1 LIAAF
6 RHCERSEAIQE
17 YRALP
22 EEIERLND
30 GSESADAALDG
41 FASLAMTAPATA
53 SLGQPEMGLSA
64 MGETLSHKLIRDHR
78 VSGDLRIGA
87 PLTLRIDQT
96 LTQDAT
102 GTLAMLS
109 LEAMQLDRVKT
120 EISVQYVD
128 HNLLQID
135 NLNAEDHLFLE
146 SACRKFGIWYSRPG
160 NGVSHVVHMERFGR
174 PGKSLLGSDSHTP
187 AAGSLGMLAIGAG
200 GLDVALAMA
209 GEPYATTMPAVFGV
223 ELVGELPPWVS
234 AKDVILEML
243 RRHGVAGGV
252 GKIIEYYGPGLRNL
266 GAMDRHVI
274 ANMGAELGAT
284 TSVFPSDDV
293 TRAFLLAQGR
303 DEDWRALSAED
314 GCDYDQHDR
323 IDLSKLEPLIAKP
336 SSPGK
341 VVPVREVEGEEI
353 SQAYIGSSANPGWRD
368 FAIAAE
374 IVRGRTIPATVS
386 FDVNPTSRQVLQMLI
401 DDGRLRTLVAA
412 GARIHQTG
420 CNGCIGM
427 GQAPAI
433 GRNSLRTTPRN
444 FPGRSGTEEDSVFL
458 CSPETAAASAL
469 VGKIAD
475 PRSVDIPY
483 PQLREPQ
490 NPRLPSSLIAPPPP
504 VDEAR
509 VVALVKGENIRSLP
523 ELDPLPDSLELP
535 ILLDMP
541 DDVSTD
547 EIMPAGARVLPYR
560 SNLQKIADFSFE
572 RIDPA
577 YVALAKALRGG
588 AGHAV
593 VAGANYGQGSSRE
606 HAAAAPRY
614 LGLRMVVAKSFAR
627 IHRQNLINYGVLPL
641 RFVNPED
648 YARLEKNEVL
658 RVTDLRH
665 KLLAGDKLVLQC
677 ASGVVETTH
686 GLSPEQVA
694 IILAGGVVNR
704 RRETKKGDEAA
715 LALAAHAR

>member
-1 LIAAF
+1 M
-6 RHCERSEAIQE
+6 
-17 YRALP
+17 
-22 EEIERLND
+22 
-30 GSESADAALDG
+30 
-41 FASLAMTAPATA
+41 ASNLTR
-53 SLGQPEMGLSA
+53 
-64 MGETLSHKLIRDHR
+64 KLIESHR
-78 VSGDLRIGA
+78 MSGGGEVGA
-87 PLTLRIDQT
+87 PLALRIDQT

-109 LEAMQLDRVKT
+109 LEAMKLDRVKT
-120 EISVQYVD
+120 EVSVQYVD

-146 SACRKFGIWYSRPG
+146 SACRRYGIWYSRPG
-160 NGVSHVVHMERFGR
+160 NGISHVVHMERFGR

-209 GEPYATTMPAVFGV
+209 GDPYSTTMPAVFGV
-223 ELVGELPPWVS
+223 ELTGAPPDWVS

-243 RRHGVAGGV
+243 RRYGVSGGV
-252 GKIIEYYGPGLRNL
+252 GKIIEYHGAGLLRL
-266 GAMDRHVI
+266 TAMDRHVI

-284 TSVFPSDDV
+284 TSVFPSDEM
-293 TRAFLLAQGR
+293 TRAFLESQGR
-303 DEDWRALSAED
+303 GQDWRELKAD
-314 GCDYDQHDR
+314 PGCDYDQHDH

-341 VVPVREVEGEEI
+341 VVAVREVQGAEI
-353 SQAYIGSSANPGWRD
+353 AQSYIGSSANPGWRD
-368 FAIAAE
+368 FAVVAE
-374 IVRGRTIPATVS
+374 IVRGRTVPPGVS
-386 FDVNPTSRQVLQMLI
+386 LDVNPTSRQVLEMLI
-401 DDGRLRTLVAA
+401 ADGRLAALVAA

-469 VGKIAD
+469 FGKITD
-475 PRSVDIPY
+475 PRRLDVPY
-483 PQLREPQ
+483 PKLSQPAIPPMSASLFVPPLPIEQARE
-490 NPRLPSSLIAPPPP
+490 
-504 VDEAR
+504 
-509 VVALVKGENIRSLP
+509 VALVKGSNIKSLP
-523 ELDPLPDSLELP
+523 EFDALPDGLDLP
-535 ILLDMP
+535 ILLKMP

-560 SNLQKIADFSFE
+560 SNLQKIAEFSFE
-572 RIDPA
+572 RIDPT
-577 YVALAKALRGG
+577 YVARARAIARR

-593 VAGANYGQGSSRE
+593 IAGRNYGQGSSRE

-627 IHRQNLINYGVLPL
+627 IHRQNLINYGILPL
-641 RFVNPED
+641 LFVDPTD
-648 YARLEKNEVL
+648 YDRLEMNDTL
-658 RVTDLRH
+658 RVRDLRQ
-665 KLLAGDKLVLQC
+665 KLE
-677 ASGVVETTH
+677 SGGRILLESSNAAVETRH
-686 GLSPEQVA
+686 GLTSDQIE
-694 IILAGGVVNR
+694 IILDGGVVNHR
-704 RRETKKGDEAA
+704 QKSVATAI
-715 LALAAHAR
+715 

>member
-1 LIAAF
+1 M
-6 RHCERSEAIQE
+6 
-17 YRALP
+17 
-22 EEIERLND
+22 
-30 GSESADAALDG
+30 
-41 FASLAMTAPATA
+41 ASNLTR
-53 SLGQPEMGLSA
+53 
-64 MGETLSHKLIRDHR
+64 KLIESHR
-78 VSGDLRIGA
+78 VRGGGEVGA
-87 PLTLRIDQT
+87 PLALRIDQT

-109 LEAMQLDRVKT
+109 LEAMKLDRVKT
-120 EISVQYVD
+120 EVSVQYVD

-146 SACRKFGIWYSRPG
+146 SACRRYGIWYSRPG
-160 NGVSHVVHMERFGR
+160 NGISHVVHMERFGR

-209 GEPYATTMPAVFGV
+209 GDPYSTTMPAVFGV
-223 ELVGELPPWVS
+223 ELTGAPPDWVS

-243 RRHGVAGGV
+243 RRYGVSGGV
-252 GKIIEYYGPGLRNL
+252 GKIIEYHGAGLLRL
-266 GAMDRHVI
+266 TAMDRHVI

-284 TSVFPSDDV
+284 TSVFPSDEM
-293 TRAFLLAQGR
+293 TRAFLESQGR
-303 DEDWRALSAED
+303 GQDWRELKAD
-314 GCDYDQHDR
+314 RGCDYDQHDH

-341 VVPVREVEGEEI
+341 VVAVREVQGAEI
-353 SQAYIGSSANPGWRD
+353 AQSYIGSSANPGWRD
-368 FAIAAE
+368 FAVVAE
-374 IVRGRTIPATVS
+374 IVRGRTVPSGVS
-386 FDVNPTSRQVLQMLI
+386 LDVNPTSRQVLEMLI
-401 DDGRLRTLVAA
+401 ADGRLAALVAA

-469 VGKIAD
+469 FGKITD
-475 PRSVDIPY
+475 PRRLDVPY
-483 PQLREPQ
+483 PKLSQPAIPPMSASLFVPPLPIEQARE
-490 NPRLPSSLIAPPPP
+490 
-504 VDEAR
+504 
-509 VVALVKGENIRSLP
+509 VALVKGSNIKSLP
-523 ELDPLPDSLELP
+523 EFDALPDGLDLP
-535 ILLDMP
+535 ILLKMP

-560 SNLQKIADFSFE
+560 SNLQKIAEFSFE
-572 RIDPA
+572 RIDPT
-577 YVALAKALRGG
+577 YVARARAIGRR

-593 VAGANYGQGSSRE
+593 IAGRNYGQGSSRE

-627 IHRQNLINYGVLPL
+627 IHRQNLINYGILPL
-641 RFVNPED
+641 LFVDPTD
-648 YARLEKNEVL
+648 YDRLEMNDTL
-658 RVTDLRH
+658 RVRDLRQ
-665 KLLAGDKLVLQC
+665 KLE
-677 ASGVVETTH
+677 SGGRILLESSNAAVETRH
-686 GLSPEQVA
+686 GLTSDQIE
-694 IILAGGVVNR
+694 IILDGGVVNHR
-704 RRETKKGDEAA
+704 RKSVATAI
-715 LALAAHAR
+715 

>member
-1 LIAAF
+1 M
-6 RHCERSEAIQE
+6 
-17 YRALP
+17 
-22 EEIERLND
+22 
-30 GSESADAALDG
+30 
-41 FASLAMTAPATA
+41 ASNLTR
-53 SLGQPEMGLSA
+53 
-64 MGETLSHKLIRDHR
+64 KLIESHR
-78 VSGDLRIGA
+78 MSGGGEVGA
-87 PLTLRIDQT
+87 PLALRIDQT

-109 LEAMQLDRVKT
+109 LEAMKLDRVKT
-120 EISVQYVD
+120 EVSVQYVD

-146 SACRKFGIWYSRPG
+146 SACRRYGIWYSRPG
-160 NGVSHVVHMERFGR
+160 NGISHVVHMERFGR

-209 GEPYATTMPAVFGV
+209 GDPYSTTMPAVFGV
-223 ELVGELPPWVS
+223 ELTGAPPDWVS

-243 RRHGVAGGV
+243 RRYGVSGGV
-252 GKIIEYYGPGLRNL
+252 GKIIEYHGAGLLRL
-266 GAMDRHVI
+266 TAMDRHVI

-284 TSVFPSDDV
+284 TSVFPSDEM
-293 TRAFLLAQGR
+293 TRAFLESQGR
-303 DEDWRALSAED
+303 GQDWRELKAD
-314 GCDYDQHDR
+314 PGCDYDQHDH

-341 VVPVREVEGEEI
+341 VVAVREVQGAEI
-353 SQAYIGSSANPGWRD
+353 AQSYIGSSANPGWRD
-368 FAIAAE
+368 FAVVAE
-374 IVRGRTIPATVS
+374 IVRGRTVPPGVS
-386 FDVNPTSRQVLQMLI
+386 LDVNPTSRQVLEMLI
-401 DDGRLRTLVAA
+401 ADGRLAALVAA

-469 VGKIAD
+469 FGEITD
-475 PRSVDIPY
+475 PRRLDVPY
-483 PQLREPQ
+483 PKLSQPAIPPMSASLFVPPLPIEQARE
-490 NPRLPSSLIAPPPP
+490 
-504 VDEAR
+504 
-509 VVALVKGENIRSLP
+509 VALVKGSNIRSLP
-523 ELDPLPDSLELP
+523 EFDALPDGLDLP
-535 ILLDMP
+535 ILLKMP

-560 SNLQKIADFSFE
+560 SNLQKIAEFSFE
-572 RIDPA
+572 RIDPT
-577 YVALAKALRGG
+577 YVARARAIARR

-593 VAGANYGQGSSRE
+593 IAGRNYGQGSSRE

-627 IHRQNLINYGVLPL
+627 IHRQNLVNYGILPL
-641 RFVNPED
+641 LFVDPTD
-648 YARLEKNEVL
+648 YDRLEMNDTL
-658 RVTDLRH
+658 RVRDLRQ
-665 KLLAGDKLVLQC
+665 KLE
-677 ASGVVETTH
+677 SGGRILLESSNAAVETRH
-686 GLSPEQVA
+686 GLTSDQIE
-694 IILAGGVVNR
+694 IILDGGVVNHR
-704 RRETKKGDEAA
+704 RKSVATAI
-715 LALAAHAR
+715 